1 MAEMMRKAFAGIV
14 AGVAMLAGQGVSQ
27 ESPRPKPRP
36 EVLMPVSAPRPAT
49 VAPPVRPALGPET
62 DAPERLD
69 AAMNAPVGVPAATVP
84 PTPARDPNRGAVSN
98 LPLPR
103 YVTLKT
109 SEGNA
114 RRGPG
119 LTHRID
125 WVFTRA
131 GMPLKITAEH
141 GHWRR
146 VEDAEGLGGWV
157 HYSLLSGVRT
167 VLVVQDLAEFHDSP
181 EAGAAVSF
189 KAERN
194 VIGKLLECNRDWCR
208 VSTDGDKGW
217 ILKTALWGVDPE
229 EILT

>member
-1 MAEMMRKAFAGIV
+1 MNRKQFLSTA
-14 AGVAMLAGQGVSQ
+14 LAGFAMASARPIWAQ
-27 ESPRPKPRP
+27 ESQADEAAARTD
-36 EVLMPVSAPRPAT
+36 E
-49 VAPPVRPALGPET
+49 ALQ
-62 DAPERLD
+62 DQD
-69 AAMNAPVGVPAATVP
+69 PAAAAKPVV
-84 PTPARDPNRGAVSN
+84 RDPTKGAVTN
-98 LPLPR
+98 LPIPR
-103 YVTLKT
+103 YVSLKGR
-109 SEGNA
+109 EGNA
-114 RRGPG
+114 RRGPS

-125 WVFTRA
+125 WVFKA
-131 GMPLKITAEH
+131 SGMPLKITAEH
-141 GHWRR
+141 EHWRR
-146 VEDAEGLGGWV
+146 VEDQEGMGGWV

>member
-1 MAEMMRKAFAGIV
+1 MNRKQFFSTA
-14 AGVAMLAGQGVSQ
+14 LAGLALAWAGPIWAQ
-27 ESPRPKPRP
+27 ESQADEAAARTD
-36 EVLMPVSAPRPAT
+36 E
-49 VAPPVRPALGPET
+49 ALQ
-62 DAPERLD
+62 DQD
-69 AAMNAPVGVPAATVP
+69 PAAAAKPVV
-84 PTPARDPNRGAVSN
+84 RDPTKGAVTN
-98 LPLPR
+98 LPIPR
-103 YVTLKT
+103 YVSLKGR
-109 SEGNA
+109 EGNA
-114 RRGPG
+114 RRGPS

-125 WVFTRA
+125 WVFKA
-131 GMPLKITAEH
+131 SGMPLKITAEH
-141 GHWRR
+141 EHWRR
-146 VEDAEGLGGWV
+146 VEDQEGMGGWV

>member
-1 MAEMMRKAFAGIV
+1 MNRKQFLSTALAGIALAW
-14 AGVAMLAGQGVSQ
+14 AGPARAQ
-27 ESPRPKPRP
+27 ESQADEAAARTD
-36 EVLMPVSAPRPAT
+36 E
-49 VAPPVRPALGPET
+49 ALQ
-62 DAPERLD
+62 DQD
-69 AAMNAPVGVPAATVP
+69 PAAAAKPVV
-84 PTPARDPNRGAVSN
+84 RDPTKGAVTN
-98 LPLPR
+98 LPIPR
-103 YVTLKT
+103 YVSLKGR
-109 SEGNA
+109 EGNA
-114 RRGPG
+114 RRGPS

-125 WVFTRA
+125 WVFKA
-131 GMPLKITAEH
+131 SGMPLKITAEH
-141 GHWRR
+141 EHWRR
-146 VEDAEGLGGWV
+146 VEDQEGMGGWV